1 MQADSLPSEPQGKP
15 KNTGM
20 GSLSL
25 LQRIFPTQESNWGL
39 LHRKQILY
47 QLSFQENTSL
57 ATTQEMP
64 TRGHHQIVST
74 KIMLIIFF
82 AASDGEVLYSQLKQD
97 LELAVAQIISSLLQN
112 SGFKLKKVGKTTR
125 PFRYE

>member
-1 MQADSLPSEPQGKP
+1 
-15 KNTGM
+15 M

-125 PFRYE
+125 PFSYV